1 MKKYLIPIILIL
13 ALLMGLSLTA
23 CGQKDNGATSDSA
36 SADQSATADS
46 RGTSSA
52 LSAVSSVEAPA
63 NGDEEKSDYSA
74 SSEAAKG
81 SGGSPGAA
89 ANQQDIVVN
98 DADENGEEEQKA
110 NDPAPE
116 KKAEGGST
124 KQSSGSGS
132 TSSASPN
139 PAYDDG
145 HRPQF
150 TIVMTDKS
158 SKKEYSAA
166 CSYTTDKKDEAYAS
180 FFLPAGNYDI
190 AVYEYADKIDKDHPL
205 AESAYNN
212 AKATKRKSIRIYYTP
227 KDKRIEVKES
237 ASSRTQ

>member
-13 ALLMGLSLTA
+13 ALLMSLSLTA

-36 SADQSATADS
+36 SADQSAAADS
-46 RGTSSA
+46 RGAATVSSA
-52 LSAVSSVEAPA
+52 KAPA
-63 NGDEEKSDYSA
+63 NGDEEKSDSSA

-89 ANQQDIVVN
+89 PQQDIVVN
-98 DADENGEEEQKA
+98 DADENGGEEQKA
-110 NDPAPE
+110 DDPAPE
-116 KKAEGGST
+116 KKAKSGST
-124 KQSSGSGS
+124 KQSSDSGS
-132 TSSASPN
+132 TSSVSPN
-139 PAYDDG
+139 PAYDDD

-150 TIVMTDKS
+150 TIVLTDKS

-190 AVYEYADKIDKDHPL
+190 AVYEYADKIDRDNPL
-205 AESAYNN
+205 AESSYNN
-212 AKATKRKSIRIYYTP
+212 AKATKRKSVRVYYTP

>member
-36 SADQSATADS
+36 SADQSATVDS
-46 RGTSSA
+46 RGASSA
-52 LSAVSSVEAPA
+52 SSAKAPA
-63 NGDEEKSDYSA
+63 NGDEEKNDSSA
-74 SSEAAKG
+74 SSEASKG
-81 SGGSPGAA
+81 SGGAPGAA
-89 ANQQDIVVN
+89 PQQDIVQN
-98 DADENGEEEQKA
+98 DADDNGGEEQSA
-110 NDPAPE
+110 DDPASE
-116 KKAEGGST
+116 KKTQSGST
-124 KQSSGSGS
+124 KQSSDSGS
-132 TSSASPN
+132 TSSVSPN
-139 PAYDDG
+139 PAYDDD

-190 AVYEYADKIDKDHPL
+190 AVYEYADKIDKDNPL
-205 AESAYNN
+205 AESSYNN
-212 AKATKRKSIRIYYTP
+212 AKATKRKSVRVYYTP

>member
-1 MKKYLIPIILIL
+1 MKKVLIPIILIL
-13 ALLMGLSLTA
+13 ALLMSLSLSA

-46 RGTSSA
+46 RGAATASSA
-52 LSAVSSVEAPA
+52 EAPA
-63 NGDEEKSDYSA
+63 NGDEEKSDSSA
-74 SSEAAKG
+74 SSESSKG

-98 DADENGEEEQKA
+98 DADENGGEEQKA
-110 NDPAPE
+110 DDPAPE

-124 KQSSGSGS
+124 KQSSDSGS
-132 TSSASPN
+132 TSSVSPN

-190 AVYEYADKIDKDHPL
+190 AVYEYADKIDKDNPL

-212 AKATKRKSIRIYYTP
+212 AKATKRKSVRVYYTP

>member
-1 MKKYLIPIILIL
+1 MKKVLIPIILIL
-13 ALLMGLSLTA
+13 ALLMSLSLSA

-46 RGTSSA
+46 RGASSA
-52 LSAVSSVEAPA
+52 SSAKAPA
-63 NGDEEKSDYSA
+63 NGDEEKSDSSA
-74 SSEAAKG
+74 SSEASKG

-98 DADENGEEEQKA
+98 DADENGGEEQKA
-110 NDPAPE
+110 DDPAPE
-116 KKAEGGST
+116 KKVEGGST
-124 KQSSGSGS
+124 KQSSDSGS
-132 TSSASPN
+132 TSSVSPN
-139 PAYDDG
+139 PAYDDD

-190 AVYEYADKIDKDHPL
+190 AVYEYADKIDKDNPL
-205 AESAYNN
+205 AESTYNN
-212 AKATKRKSIRIYYTP
+212 AKATKRKSVRVYYTP
-227 KDKRIEVKES
+227 KDERIEVKES

>member
-1 MKKYLIPIILIL
+1 MKKVLIPIILIL
-13 ALLMGLSLTA
+13 ALLMSLSLSA

-46 RGTSSA
+46 RGASSA
-52 LSAVSSVEAPA
+52 SSAKAPA
-63 NGDEEKSDYSA
+63 NGDEEKSDSSA
-74 SSEAAKG
+74 SSESSKG

-98 DADENGEEEQKA
+98 DAGENGGEEQKA
-110 NDPAPE
+110 DDPAPE

-124 KQSSGSGS
+124 KQSSDSGS
-132 TSSASPN
+132 TSSVSPN
-139 PAYDDG
+139 PAYDDD

-150 TIVMTDKS
+150 TIVLTDKS

-190 AVYEYADKIDKDHPL
+190 AVYEYADKVDKDNPL
-205 AESAYNN
+205 AESSYNN
-212 AKATKRKSIRIYYTP
+212 AKATKRKSVRVYYTP
-227 KDKRIEVKES
+227 KDERIEVKES

>member
-1 MKKYLIPIILIL
+1 MKKVLIPIILIL
-13 ALLMGLSLTA
+13 ALLMSLSLSA

-46 RGTSSA
+46 RGASSA
-52 LSAVSSVEAPA
+52 SSAKASA
-63 NGDEEKSDYSA
+63 NGDEEKSDSSA
-74 SSEAAKG
+74 SAEAEKG

-89 ANQQDIVVN
+89 ENQQDIVQN
-98 DADENGEEEQKA
+98 DAGENDGEEQSA
-110 NDPAPE
+110 DDPAPE
-116 KKAEGGST
+116 KKAESGST
-124 KQSSGSGS
+124 KQSSDSGS
-132 TSSASPN
+132 TSSVSPN
-139 PAYDDG
+139 PAYDDD

-190 AVYEYADKIDKDHPL
+190 AVYEYADKIDKDNPL
-205 AESAYNN
+205 AESTYNN
-212 AKATKRKSIRIYYTP
+212 AKATKRKSVRVYYTP
-227 KDKRIEVKES
+227 KDERIEVKES

>member
-13 ALLMGLSLTA
+13 ALLMSLSLTA

-46 RGTSSA
+46 RGASSA
-52 LSAVSSVEAPA
+52 SSAKAPA
-63 NGDEEKSDYSA
+63 NGDEEKSDSSA
-74 SSEAAKG
+74 SSESAKG

-89 ANQQDIVVN
+89 PQQDIVVN
-98 DADENGEEEQKA
+98 DADENGGEEQKA
-110 NDPAPE
+110 DDPAPE

-124 KQSSGSGS
+124 KQSSDSGS
-132 TSSASPN
+132 TSSVSPN
-139 PAYDDG
+139 PAYDDD

-150 TIVMTDKS
+150 TIVLTDKS

-180 FFLPAGNYDI
+180 FFLPAGNYGI
-190 AVYEYADKIDKDHPL
+190 AVYEYADKIDKDNPL
-205 AESAYNN
+205 AESSYNN
-212 AKATKRKSIRIYYTP
+212 AKATKRKSIRVYYTP

>member
-1 MKKYLIPIILIL
+1 MKKRFLPIILIF

-23 CGQKDNGATSDSA
+23 CGNKDNGATPDSA
-36 SADQSATADS
+36 SADQSATDDS
-46 RGTSSA
+46 REVSSSA
-52 LSAVSSVEAPA
+52 AASAGASA
-63 NGDEEKSDYSA
+63 NEDDDKGDSSA
-74 SSEAAKG
+74 SSEASKA
-81 SGGSPGAA
+81 SGGSSAA
-89 ANQQDIVVN
+89 APQQGSGQSN
-98 DADENGEEEQKA
+98 DDSNSEDGQSAD
-110 NDPAPE
+110 DPAPE
-116 KKAEGGST
+116 KKSGSL
-124 KQSSGSGS
+124 KSGSGS
-132 TSSASPN
+132 TSSVSPN
-139 PAYDDG
+139 PAYDDD

-166 CSYTTDKKDEAYAS
+166 CSYTSDKKDEAYAS

-190 AVYEYADKIDKDHPL
+190 AVYEYADELDKEHPL

-212 AKATKRKSIRIYYTP
+212 AKATKRKSIRVYYTP

>member
-1 MKKYLIPIILIL
+1 MKKVLIPIILIL
-13 ALLMGLSLTA
+13 ALLMSLSLSA

-36 SADQSATADS
+36 SADQSAAADS
-46 RGTSSA
+46 RGAATVSSA
-52 LSAVSSVEAPA
+52 EAPE
-63 NGDEEKSDYSA
+63 NGDEEKSDSSA
-74 SSEAAKG
+74 SSEASKG

-89 ANQQDIVVN
+89 PQQDIVVN
-98 DADENGEEEQKA
+98 DADENGGEEQKA
-110 NDPAPE
+110 DDPAPE

-124 KQSSGSGS
+124 KQSSDSGS
-132 TSSASPN
+132 TSSVSPN
-139 PAYDDG
+139 PAYDDD

-150 TIVMTDKS
+150 TIVLTDKS

-190 AVYEYADKIDKDHPL
+190 AVYEYADKIDKDNPL
-205 AESAYNN
+205 AESSYNN
-212 AKATKRKSIRIYYTP
+212 AKATKRKSVRVYYTP